1 MTYSNGDQMI
11 FEIGICIGEFIFLF
25 QYRFEENRMISV
37 YRSADRAT
45 LQIENDSYTVYT
57 NCVQFSFK

>member
-1 MTYSNGDQMI
+1 MTYSNGHLMI

-45 LQIENDSYTVYT
+45 LQIENDS
-57 NCVQFSFK
+57 